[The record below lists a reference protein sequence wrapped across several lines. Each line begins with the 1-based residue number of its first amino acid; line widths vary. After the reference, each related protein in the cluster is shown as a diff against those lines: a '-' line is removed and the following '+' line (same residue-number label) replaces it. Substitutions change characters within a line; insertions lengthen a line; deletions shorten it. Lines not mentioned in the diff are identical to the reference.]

1 LLRRLAIDASIDD
14 ANVGAGVCPPY
25 GGRID
30 TTTAV
35 EPAVSVVAERG
46 PQTVDEARAV
56 RVVLAGSCGWCSR

>member
-1 LLRRLAIDASIDD
+1 
-14 ANVGAGVCPPY
+14 VCPPY

-35 EPAVSVVAERG
+35 EPAVMAVAERG